1 MSVQKFSPNLNL
13 QMRVLLIEDMENFRK
28 QMLNDLRELGL
39 TGIIDEAEN
48 IQSAVSLLKQNK
60 YDLILSDWNLPDGTG
75 YDLLVKFKQSAL
87 SKNTPYI
94 LCTTMDEV
102 SSILKALS
110 AGADE
115 YIVKPWQQAEVRK
128 KIEAVMLKKAKA

>member
-1 MSVQKFSPNLNL
+1 MSEIKFSSHMNLNIRIL
-13 QMRVLLIEDMENFRK
+13 IIEDMENFRR
-28 QMLNDLRELGL
+28 QMLKDLRDLGMVG
-39 TGIIDEAEN
+39 TIDEAEN
-48 IQSAVSLLKQNK
+48 IQSAVNLLKQNK

-115 YIVKPWQQAEVRK
+115 YIVKPWQTNELRK
-128 KIEAVMLKKAKA
+128 KIEAVMLKKAKV

>member
-1 MSVQKFSPNLNL
+1 MSLQKFSPNMNL
-13 QMRVLLIEDMENFRK
+13 QMRVLIIEDMENFRK

-48 IQSAVSLLKQNK
+48 IQSAVSFLKQNK

-87 SKNTPYI
+87 SKSTPYI

>member
-1 MSVQKFSPNLNL
+1 MSQLKFSNNINL
-13 QMRVLLIEDMENFRK
+13 QMRILLIEDMENFRT
-28 QMLNDLRELGL
+28 QMLKDLRELGIE
-39 TGIIDEAEN
+39 GVIDEAEN
-48 IQSAVSLLKQNK
+48 IQSAINFLKQNK

-87 SKNTPYI
+87 SKSTPYV

-102 SSILKALS
+102 TNILKALS

-115 YIVKPWQQAEVRK
+115 YIVKPWQQAELRK
-128 KIEAVMLKKAKA
+128 KIEAVMMKKSKG

>member
-1 MSVQKFSPNLNL
+1 MSVQKFSPNMNL
-13 QMRVLLIEDMENFRK
+13 QMRVLIIEDMENFRK

-48 IQSAVSLLKQNK
+48 IQSAVSFLKQNK

-87 SKNTPYI
+87 SKSTPYI

>member
-1 MSVQKFSPNLNL
+1 MSEIKFSSHMNLNIRIL
-13 QMRVLLIEDMENFRK
+13 IIEDMENFRR
-28 QMLNDLRELGL
+28 QMLKDLRDLGMVG
-39 TGIIDEAEN
+39 TIDDAEN
-48 IQSAVSLLKQNK
+48 IQSAVNLLKQNK

-115 YIVKPWQQAEVRK
+115 YIVKPWQTNELRK
-128 KIEAVMLKKAKA
+128 KIEAVMLKKAKV

>member
-1 MSVQKFSPNLNL
+1 MSVQKFSPNMNL

>member
-1 MSVQKFSPNLNL
+1 MSDIKFSSHMNLNIRIL
-13 QMRVLLIEDMENFRK
+13 IIEDMENFRR
-28 QMLNDLRELGL
+28 QMLKDLRDLGMVG
-39 TGIIDEAEN
+39 TIDEAEN
-48 IQSAVSLLKQNK
+48 IQSAVNLLKQNK

-115 YIVKPWQQAEVRK
+115 YIVKPWQTNELRK
-128 KIEAVMLKKAKA
+128 KIEAVMLKKAKV